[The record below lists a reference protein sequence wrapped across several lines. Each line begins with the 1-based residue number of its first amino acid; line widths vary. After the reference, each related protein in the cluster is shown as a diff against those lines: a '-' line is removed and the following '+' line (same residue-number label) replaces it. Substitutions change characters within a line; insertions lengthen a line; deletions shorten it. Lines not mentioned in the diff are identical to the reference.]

1 MQTIKKTPWQQLS
14 HWLLLSFM
22 PGLGPVK
29 AQRLLEFFGSPE
41 RITLSPRQEL
51 RYLLSEKMVDT
62 ICSKKTQQLIHQQLQ
77 QAQQWYESSEAH
89 HIIAQDSPLYPD
101 LLKEIPDAPLVLYVL
116 GDPTLLREPQIGVVG
131 SRRPTPSGSRVAKEF
146 SEQLARSGL
155 VITSGMAMGI
165 DGAAHQGALGAYG
178 GTIAVLG
185 TGVDQ
190 VYPARHRDIYSL
202 IAANGALVSEFPLG
216 TTPFAGNF
224 PKRNRII
231 SGMSIGILVVEAA
244 LESGSLISARMAAEQ
259 GREVFAVPGS
269 VINPLSR
276 GCHKLIRDGA
286 VLVESADDILM
297 ELAPQL
303 QQQLHTQHKPVATH
317 PAETDPLRLKV
328 IESMGYDVVSI
339 DQLSDTCGIPCQE
352 LSVLLTEMELDGV
365 IEATPGGFIRL
376 G

>member
-1 MQTIKKTPWQQLS
+1 MQTIKKTEWQQLY

-22 PGLGPVK
+22 PGLGPIK
-29 AQRLLEFFGSPE
+29 TQRLLQCFGSPE
-41 RITLSPRQEL
+41 RIVLAPQQEL
-51 RYLLSEKMVDT
+51 RQVLSEKIADNF
-62 ICSKKTQQLIHQQLQ
+62 SSPSTQQKIKRQLQ
-77 QAQQWYESSEAH
+77 QTQHWYESSEAH
-89 HIIAQDSPLYPD
+89 HIITFDSQLYPK
-101 LLKEIPDAPLVLYVL
+101 LLKELPDAPVVLYVI
-116 GDPTLLREPQIGVVG
+116 GNPSLLQEPQVGVVG
-131 SRRPTPSGSRVAKEF
+131 SRRPTPSGNRVAKEF

-165 DGAAHQGALGAYG
+165 DGAAHQGALSSYG

-190 VYPARHRDIYSL
+190 VYPVRHKSIYSL

-231 SGMSIGILVVEAA
+231 SGLSLGVLVVEAA

-269 VINPLSR
+269 VINPLSK

-303 QQQLHTQHKPVATH
+303 QQQMQLPDLSSAVQQKVS
-317 PAETDPLRLKV
+317 DPLRLKV
-328 IESMGYDVVSI
+328 VESMGYDVISI
-339 DQLSDTCGIPCQE
+339 DDLSDICGIPCQE
-352 LSVLLTEMELDGV
+352 LSVLLTDMELDGV

>member
-1 MQTIKKTPWQQLS
+1 MQTIKKTEWQQLY

-22 PGLGPVK
+22 PGLGPIK
-29 AQRLLEFFGSPE
+29 TQRLLQCFGSPE
-41 RITLSPRQEL
+41 RIVLAPQQEL
-51 RYLLSEKMVDT
+51 RQVLSEKIADNF
-62 ICSKKTQQLIHQQLQ
+62 SSPSTQQKIKRQLQ
-77 QAQQWYESSEAH
+77 QTQHWYESSEAH
-89 HIIAQDSPLYPD
+89 HIITLDSQLYPK
-101 LLKEIPDAPLVLYVL
+101 LLKELPDAPVVLYVI
-116 GDPTLLREPQIGVVG
+116 GNPSLLQEPQVGVVG
-131 SRRPTPSGSRVAKEF
+131 SRRPTPSGNRVAKEF

-165 DGAAHQGALGAYG
+165 DGAAHQGALSSYG

-190 VYPARHRDIYSL
+190 VYPVRHKSIYSL

-231 SGMSIGILVVEAA
+231 SGLSLGVLVVEAA

-269 VINPLSR
+269 VINPLSK

-303 QQQLHTQHKPVATH
+303 QQQMQLPDLSSAVQQKVS
-317 PAETDPLRLKV
+317 DPLRLKV
-328 IESMGYDVVSI
+328 VESMGYDVISI
-339 DQLSDTCGIPCQE
+339 DDLSDICGIPCQE
-352 LSVLLTEMELDGV
+352 LSVLLTDMELDGV

>member
-1 MQTIKKTPWQQLS
+1 MQTIKKTEWQQLY
-14 HWLLLSFM
+14 HWLLLSLM
-22 PGLGPVK
+22 PGLGPIK
-29 AQRLLEFFGSPE
+29 TQRLLQCFGSPE
-41 RITLSPRQEL
+41 RIVLAPQQEL
-51 RYLLSEKMVDT
+51 RQLLSSKVADN
-62 ICSKKTQQLIHQQLQ
+62 ICSRSSQQKINRQLQ
-77 QAQQWYESSEAH
+77 CTQHWYGASEAH
-89 HIIAQDSPLYPD
+89 HIITQNSHLYPD
-101 LLKEIPDAPLVLYVL
+101 LLKELPDAPVVLYVI
-116 GDPTLLREPQIGVVG
+116 GNPSLLREPQIGIVG
-131 SRRPTPSGSRVAKEF
+131 SRRPTPSGNRVAREF

-165 DGAAHQGALGAYG
+165 DGTAHQGALSSYG
-178 GTIAVLG
+178 GTVAVLG

-190 VYPARHRDIYSL
+190 IYPARHKDIYSL
-202 IAANGALVSEFPLG
+202 IASNGALVSEFPLG
-216 TTPFAGNF
+216 TTPYAGNF

-231 SGMSIGILVVEAA
+231 SGLSLGVLVVEAA

-303 QQQLHTQHKPVATH
+303 QLQMQTPGQSPVNRSK
-317 PAETDPLRLKV
+317 EIDPLRLKV
-328 IESMGYDVVSI
+328 IESMGYDVISI
-339 DQLSDTCGIPCQE
+339 NDLSDICGIPCQE

>member
-1 MQTIKKTPWQQLS
+1 MQTIKKTEWQQLY

-22 PGLGPVK
+22 PGLGPIK
-29 AQRLLEFFGSPE
+29 TQRLLQCFGSPE
-41 RITLSPRQEL
+41 RIVLAPQQEL
-51 RYLLSEKMVDT
+51 RQVLSEKIADNF
-62 ICSKKTQQLIHQQLQ
+62 SSPSTQQKIKRQLQ
-77 QAQQWYESSEAH
+77 QTQHWYESSEAH
-89 HIIAQDSPLYPD
+89 HIITFDSPLYPK
-101 LLKEIPDAPLVLYVL
+101 LLRELPDAPVILYVIGNPSML
-116 GDPTLLREPQIGVVG
+116 QEPQVGVVG

-165 DGAAHQGALGAYG
+165 DGAAHQGALSSYG

-190 VYPARHRDIYSL
+190 IYPVRHKSIYSL
-202 IAANGALVSEFPLG
+202 IAAHGALVSEFPLG

-231 SGMSIGILVVEAA
+231 SGLSLGVLVVEAA

-269 VINPLSR
+269 VINPLSK

-303 QQQLHTQHKPVATH
+303 QQQMQLPDLSSTVQQK
-317 PAETDPLRLKV
+317 ESDPLRLKV
-328 IESMGYDVVSI
+328 VESMGYDVISI
-339 DQLSDTCGIPCQE
+339 DDLSDICGIPCQE
-352 LSVLLTEMELDGV
+352 LSVLLTDMELDGV

>member
-1 MQTIKKTPWQQLS
+1 MQTIKKTDWQQLH

-29 AQRLLEFFGSPE
+29 TRRLLECMGTPE
-41 RITLSPRQEL
+41 RIVLAPQREL
-51 RYLLSEKMVDT
+51 RQLLSGKVAEA
-62 ICSKKTQQLIHQQLQ
+62 ICSKTTQQKIKQQLE
-77 QAQQWYESSEAH
+77 QAQRWYESSEAH
-89 HIIAQDSPLYPD
+89 HIITFDSYLYPK
-101 LLKEIPDAPLVLYVL
+101 LLKELPDAPVVLYVI
-116 GDPTLLREPQIGVVG
+116 GNPSLLSEPQIGVVG
-131 SRRPTPSGSRVAKEF
+131 SRRPTPSGSRVAREF

-165 DGAAHQGALGAYG
+165 DGAAHQGALSTYG
-178 GTIAVLG
+178 GTVAVLG

-190 VYPARHRDIYSL
+190 VYPVRHENIYKL
-202 IAANGALVSEFPLG
+202 IASHGALISEFPLG
-216 TTPFAGNF
+216 TTPYAGNF

-231 SGMSIGILVVEAA
+231 SGLSLGVLVVEAA
-244 LESGSLISARMAAEQ
+244 LESGSLISARLAAEQ

-269 VINPLSR
+269 VINPLSK

-286 VLVESADDILM
+286 VLVESSDDIIV

-303 QQQLHTQHKPVATH
+303 QQQILAPELASFTQSKQ
-317 PAETDPLRLKV
+317 TDPLRQKV
-328 IESMGYDVVSI
+328 VESMGYDIISI
-339 DQLSDTCGIPCQE
+339 DELSEVSGIPCQE
-352 LSVLLTEMELDGV
+352 LAVLLTDMELDGV

>member
-1 MQTIKKTPWQQLS
+1 MQTIKKTEWQQLY
-14 HWLLLSFM
+14 HWLLLSLM
-22 PGLGPVK
+22 PGLGPIK
-29 AQRLLEFFGSPE
+29 TQRLLECFGTPE
-41 RITLSPRQEL
+41 RVVLAPQQEL
-51 RYLLSEKMVDT
+51 RRVLSGKVADT
-62 ICSKKTQQLIHQQLQ
+62 IGSRTTQQKINRQLQ
-77 QAQQWYESSEAH
+77 LTKQWLDSSEAH
-89 HIIAQDSPLYPD
+89 HIITPDSHLYPE
-101 LLKEIPDAPLVLYVL
+101 LLKALPDAPVILYVI
-116 GDPTLLREPQIGVVG
+116 GNPSLLSEPQIAVVG
-131 SRRPTPSGSRVAKEF
+131 SRRPTPSGCRVAKEF
-146 SEQLARSGL
+146 SEQLAHSGL

-165 DGAAHQGALGAYG
+165 DGAAHQGALSSYG

-190 VYPARHRDIYSL
+190 IYPVRHKNIYSL
-202 IAANGALVSEFPLG
+202 IASNGALVSEFPLG

-231 SGMSIGILVVEAA
+231 SGLSLGVLVVEAA

-269 VINPLSR
+269 VINPLSK

-303 QQQLHTQHKPVATH
+303 QQQIKVSVPFSAIQSK
-317 PAETDPLRLKV
+317 EIDPLRLKV
-328 IESMGYDVVSI
+328 IESMGYDVISI
-339 DQLSDTCGIPCQE
+339 DLLSEICGIPCHE
-352 LSVLLTEMELDGV
+352 LSALLTEMELDGV